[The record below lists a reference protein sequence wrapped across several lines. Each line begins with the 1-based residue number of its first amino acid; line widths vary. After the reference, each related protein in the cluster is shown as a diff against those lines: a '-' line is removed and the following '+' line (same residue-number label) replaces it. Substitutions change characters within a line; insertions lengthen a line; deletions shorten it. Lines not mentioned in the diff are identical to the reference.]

1 MNTALQ
7 IAFAG
12 RYGKLAWCSQTH
24 NGTQLV
30 MKSHNFFM
38 IPKDGQYVCFLFITN
53 FGWQKSA
60 ITCISNPCGGIAK
73 NRKSQNHKIFF
84 KVVNL

>member
-24 NGTQLV
+24 NGTQLF
-30 MKSHNFFM
+30 MESHLDDYYFFR
-38 IPKDGQYVCFLFITN
+38 L
-53 FGWQKSA
+53 QKMVN
-60 ITCISNPCGGIAK
+60 I
-73 NRKSQNHKIFF
+73 NHYI
-84 KVVNL
+84 VS